1 MPLSGQQ
8 AWIKHLNSTHSTG
21 GSGSAWDEKYML
33 MSLILVYI
41 YWQLIEPF
49 FHRYKWI
56 PMECDTRGK
65 NSVYY
70 VDVIAQEYWVDT
82 KVLQWSINPFW
93 VGLAEFDFY
102 LICMHWELIPDDPV
116 KNNDSKA
123 HIGNTVYCNQPSK
136 QSS

>member
-1 MPLSGQQ
+1 MRWKIHAHVIDSRLHILAAYRALLS
-8 AWIKHLNSTHSTG
+8 
-21 GSGSAWDEKYML
+21 
-33 MSLILVYI
+33 
-41 YWQLIEPF
+41 
-49 FHRYKWI
+49 YKWI